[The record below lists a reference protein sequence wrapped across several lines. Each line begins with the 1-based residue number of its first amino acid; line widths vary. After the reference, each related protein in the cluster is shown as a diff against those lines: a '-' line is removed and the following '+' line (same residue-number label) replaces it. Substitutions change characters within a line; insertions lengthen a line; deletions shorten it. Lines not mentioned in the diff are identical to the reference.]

1 MQAVKYIKM
10 KIKHM
15 SDNAINT
22 ASVTADSENT
32 SASINWYEIVKM
44 LLLAAIL
51 IVVIYK
57 PSAKKGTI
65 TAVD

>member
-10 KIKHM
+10 KIKYM